1 MHRYVDTLLD
11 CNKLLDE
18 SWLTVCIS
26 DNTLQTLSTNNLY
39 PLREKL
45 KELLKIHGIHNYDSN
60 TVATIVHKL
69 LDRSQSF
76 ETRYRVK
83 DVLFKELKTDPNI
96 IQQVPH
102 DGLRYDLKRCVAFIA
117 VLRKYCQQPLGG
129 HLFMI
134 RKALGQLV
142 KVRTQIEIFE
152 HERNEITSLPPPPEI
167 FEGTVLTCDD
177 FQGLIEC
184 IDEKAMLVGA
194 PDDSGI
200 KLSIRVALFKY
211 ASGKGEKLCWG
222 ETSPLA
228 IGKEFRKLCQRC
240 CKNRGPSMP
249 SKILRS
255 VIKIKRGDR
264 TEVHPLRKGEAM
276 GYSQQTRGNDK
287 AQRCKIDD
295 ELRLHFWDCAD
306 GTIELA
312 SVTSYHDD
320 FSIPE

>member
-1 MHRYVDTLLD
+1 MLD
-11 CNKLLDE
+11 K

-26 DNTLQTLSTNNLY
+26 DNTLQTLYINNLY

-45 KELLKIHGIHNYDSN
+45 KELLKLHGIPNYDSN

-76 ETRYRVK
+76 ETCYGVK
-83 DVLFKELKTDPNI
+83 DILLKELKTDPNI
-96 IQQVPH
+96 VQQVPY
-102 DGLRYDLKRCVAFIA
+102 DGLRDDLKRCVAFIA
-117 VLRKYCQQPLGG
+117 VLRKYCPQPLGG

-142 KVRTQIEIFE
+142 KIRTQIEIFE
-152 HERNEITSLPPPPEI
+152 HERNDIPSLPLPPEI
-167 FEGTVLTCDD
+167 FESTVLTCDN
-177 FQGLIEC
+177 FRGLIEC
-184 IDEKAMLVGA
+184 IDEEAMLVGA

-211 ASGKGEKLCWG
+211 ASNKGEKLCWS
-222 ETSPLA
+222 ETSTPA
-228 IGKEFRKLCQRC
+228 IGKEFRELCQRC
-240 CKNRGPSMP
+240 CKNRGHSMP

-255 VIKIKRGDR
+255 IVKITRGDR
-264 TEVHPLRKGEAM
+264 TEVHPLRKGAAM
-276 GYSQQTRGNDK
+276 GYPQQTRGNDK